1 MYRVISTSKVVEFF
15 KSGTAVVKEHYNA
28 NKIRSNYKSCKS
40 AKMTADTKLKYIRV
54 GLHLSSFQRTF
65 VILSPVRHSVYRLFV
80 CLSVCC
86 LSLTL
91 RYVTHCSA
99 RNWVY
104 HPYFVLY
111 NNLDQLTKEL
121 YPPTLKTWLRLC
133 PSQPVD
139 RQTRRQLDGW

>member
-111 NNLDQLTKEL
+111 NNLDQGIV
-121 YPPTLKTWLRLC
+121 PPNFENVVAPL
-133 PSQPVD
+133 P
-139 RQTRRQLDGW
+139 